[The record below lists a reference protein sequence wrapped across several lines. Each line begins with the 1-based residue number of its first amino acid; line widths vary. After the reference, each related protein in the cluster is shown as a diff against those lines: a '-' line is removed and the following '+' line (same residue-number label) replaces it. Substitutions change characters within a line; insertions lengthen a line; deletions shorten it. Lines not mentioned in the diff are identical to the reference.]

1 MTLTSPSQ
9 TLAGLSPDSLK
20 RLSNRLSESE
30 SQLEQRT
37 SALNSYYNQPLEKSV
52 LYKKYTDMLTGL
64 KLDTISPGL
73 PSGNVSVPKEIQ
85 HLIGDDSNQTVAVQV
100 DSEMVRVDAHGQLE
114 REGLIFTDIKTA
126 LREHHDLLADYFGKI
141 LRPEDDKFAAL
152 NAALYTSGIFL
163 FVPKG
168 LKVNIPI
175 RSLTLV
181 KTLGIGAFARN
192 LIVAEENSKITFL
205 QEAYSNINEGHD
217 LPQNAQS
224 LLSEVTEACVG
235 EEAELNFASIQNL
248 EDNVHYLVNRRSSS
262 QKDSRI
268 NWTVGHIGGGI
279 TRSRMDSALDGPG
292 ANAEDVE
299 VVFGGGAQ
307 MFDIVTDLTHQA
319 PSTTGSV
326 LARGVLRDKSRLV
339 FKGMIRI
346 EKGAKNSRS
355 YLAEHAMI
363 LSKNARADAI
373 PGLEIETNEVKATH
387 SGSVAQIDEEQVFYL
402 TSRALSD
409 SEAKKLI
416 IVGFLH
422 PAVQRIPSR
431 TVRAGIQYLIEEK
444 WVGRRVQLP
453 PKMEL
458 LPELEEEPE
467 DRTTTDLFE
476 RHYKYR

>member
-1 MTLTSPSQ
+1 
-9 TLAGLSPDSLK
+9 
-20 RLSNRLSESE
+20 
-30 SQLEQRT
+30 
-37 SALNSYYNQPLEKSV
+37 
-52 LYKKYTDMLTGL
+52 
-64 KLDTISPGL
+64 
-73 PSGNVSVPKEIQ
+73 
-85 HLIGDDSNQTVAVQV
+85 
-100 DSEMVRVDAHGQLE
+100 
-114 REGLIFTDIKTA
+114 
-126 LREHHDLLADYFGKI
+126 
-141 LRPEDDKFAAL
+141 
-152 NAALYTSGIFL
+152 
-163 FVPKG
+163 
-168 LKVNIPI
+168 
-175 RSLTLV
+175 
-181 KTLGIGAFARN
+181 
-192 LIVAEENSKITFL
+192 
-205 QEAYSNINEGHD
+205 
-217 LPQNAQS
+217 
-224 LLSEVTEACVG
+224 
-235 EEAELNFASIQNL
+235 
-248 EDNVHYLVNRRSSS
+248 
-262 QKDSRI
+262 
-268 NWTVGHIGGGI
+268 
-279 TRSRMDSALDGPG
+279 MDSALDGPG

-299 VVFGGGAQ
+299 VVFGGGSQ

-453 PKMEL
+453 PKMDQ

-467 DRTTTDLFE
+467 DRKTTDLFE

>member
-20 RLSNRLSESE
+20 QLSNRLSESE
-30 SQLEQRT
+30 SQLKLRT
-37 SALNSYYNQPLEKSV
+37 SALDSYYNQPLEKSV
-52 LYKKYTDMLTGL
+52 LYKKSTDMLPWL
-64 KLDTISPGL
+64 KLDTISPSL
-73 PSGNVSVPKEIQ
+73 PSGKPTVPLEIQ
-85 HLIGDDSNQTVAVQV
+85 HLIGDDGNQTVAVQV
-100 DSEMVRVDAHGQLE
+100 DSEMVRVDTHGQLE
-114 REGLIFTDIKTA
+114 REGLVFTDIKTA
-126 LREHHDLLADYFGKI
+126 LREHHDLLADHFGKI

-152 NAALYTSGIFL
+152 NAALYTSGVFL

-181 KTLGIGAFARN
+181 KSLGIGVFAHN
-192 LIVAEENSKITFL
+192 LIIAEENSKITFL
-205 QEAYSNINEGHD
+205 QEAYSNINDGHD
-217 LPQNAQS
+217 LQNGQS
-224 LLSEVTEACVG
+224 LLSEVTEAHVG

-248 EDNVHYLVNRRSSS
+248 EENVHYLVNRRSSS

-346 EKGAKNSRS
+346 EKGAKNS
-355 YLAEHAMI
+355 
-363 LSKNARADAI
+363 RADAI

>member
-1 MTLTSPSQ
+1 MTLMSPPQ
-9 TLAGLSPDSLK
+9 TLANLSPDALK
-20 RLSNRLSESE
+20 QLSNRLSESE
-30 SQLEQRT
+30 SQLKLRT
-37 SALNSYYNQPLEKSV
+37 SALESYHNQPLEKSI
-52 LYKKYTDMLTGL
+52 LYTKYIDMLKGL
-64 KLDTISPGL
+64 KLDTIGL
-73 PSGNVSVPKEIQ
+73 GQPSGKASVPKEIQ
-85 HLIGDDSNQTVAVQV
+85 HLISDDSNQTVAVQV
-100 DSEMVRVDAHGQLE
+100 DSEMARVDAHGQLE

-126 LREHHDLLADYFGKI
+126 LKEHQDLLADYFGKI

-152 NAALYTSGIFL
+152 NAALYTAGVFL

-175 RSLTLV
+175 RSLILV
-181 KTLGIGAFARN
+181 KTLGVGAFAHN
-192 LIVAEENSKITFL
+192 IILAEENSKITFL
-205 QEAYSNINEGHD
+205 QEAYSNINNGHD
-217 LPQNAQS
+217 QQNSQS
-224 LLSEVTEACVG
+224 LLSELTEAYVG

-248 EDNVHYLVNRRSSS
+248 EENVHYLVNRRSSS

-307 MFDIVTDLTHQA
+307 MFDIVTDLTHHA
-319 PSTTGSV
+319 TSTTGSV

-346 EKGAKNSRS
+346 ANGAKNSRS

-409 SEAKKLI
+409 SDAKKLI

-444 WVGRRVQLP
+444 WTGNRVQLP
-453 PKMEL
+453 PKLES

-467 DRTTTDLFE
+467 DSKTTDLFE
-476 RHYKYR
+476 HHYKYR

>member
-1 MTLTSPSQ
+1 MTLMSPSQ
-9 TLAGLSPDSLK
+9 TLANLSPDTLK

-30 SQLEQRT
+30 PQLKLRT
-37 SALNSYYNQPLEKSV
+37 SALQSYNNQPLEKSV
-52 LYKKYTDMLTGL
+52 LYTKYIDMLKGL
-64 KLDTISPGL
+64 KLDTISPGQ
-73 PSGNVSVPKEIQ
+73 PSGKATVPREIQ
-85 HLIGDDSNQTVAVQV
+85 HLINEDGNQTVAVQV
-100 DSEMVRVDAHGQLE
+100 DSEMARVDAHGQLE
-114 REGLIFTDIKTA
+114 DEGLIFTDIKTA
-126 LREHHDLLADYFGKI
+126 LREHQDLLADYFGKI
-141 LRPEDDKFAAL
+141 LSPEDDKFASL
-152 NAALYTSGIFL
+152 NAALYTAGVFL

-175 RSLTLV
+175 RSLILV
-181 KTLGIGAFARN
+181 RTLGIGAFAHN
-192 LIVAEENSKITFL
+192 IILAEENSKITFL
-205 QEAYSNINEGHD
+205 QEAYSNINDGHD
-217 LPQNAQS
+217 QQQNAQS
-224 LLSEVTEACVG
+224 LLSEVTEAYVG

-248 EDNVHYLVNRRSSS
+248 EENVHYFVNRRSSS

-268 NWTVGHIGGGI
+268 NWTIGHIGGGI

-307 MFDIVTDLTHQA
+307 MFDVVTDLSHKA
-319 PSTTGSV
+319 PSTTASV
-326 LARGVLRDKSRLV
+326 LARGVLREKSRLV

-346 EKGAKNSRS
+346 AKGAKNSRS

-402 TSRALSD
+402 TSRALSE

-444 WVGRRVQLP
+444 WIGNRVQLP
-453 PKMEL
+453 PKLEL

-467 DRTTTDLFE
+467 DGKTADLFE
-476 RHYKYR
+476 HHYKYR